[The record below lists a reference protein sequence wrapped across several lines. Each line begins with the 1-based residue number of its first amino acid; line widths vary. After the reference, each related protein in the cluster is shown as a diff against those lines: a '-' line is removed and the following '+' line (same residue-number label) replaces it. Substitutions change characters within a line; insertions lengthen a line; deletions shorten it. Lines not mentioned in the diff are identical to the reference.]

1 MKPEVNVLAGTIQ
14 HMRRLLCAALILMS
28 LLQWSWAGVHAASE
42 ASHSATHS
50 QQSQSTGAPSADAD
64 SHEECCVQAHCCHPH
79 ATALLSETLAAMGHG
94 LFSLTPSVRAMG
106 TPGALPAEIERP
118 KWVLATPAVATV

>member
-1 MKPEVNVLAGTIQ
+1 MKPEVNVLAGTIRF
-14 HMRRLLCAALILMS
+14 MRRLVCTALILMS

-42 ASHSATHS
+42 ASHSVTHS
-50 QQSQSTGAPSADAD
+50 QQTEATGAPSADAD

-79 ATALLSETLAAMGHG
+79 ATALPSDTLSALDNG
-94 LFSLTPSVRAMG
+94 LFSLTPSVHAMG

-118 KWVLATPAVATV
+118 KWAMSDPAVAIF